1 MLDFCASAGHV
12 VVPFG
17 GGSSV
22 VGGVEPPE
30 ESDGV
35 VSVDLT
41 GLDKVLEVDTVSQ
54 AARIQGGTL
63 GPVLEAQLKP
73 YGVTLRHFPQSF
85 EFSTLGGWIATRS
98 GGHFATNHTHIDDLV
113 ESVRMMTPAGPYE
126 SRRLPGSGA
135 GPSPDRL
142 AIGSEGILGIVTEAW
157 VRLHARPR
165 FRAGAGV
172 TFPSFEAACNAAR
185 SVVQSRM
192 WPANCRVLDPL
203 EARNFAAMDGSK
215 ALLILGFESADIP
228 QEHDLGEALELARDA
243 GGSVLDEARPSQGG
257 KSWWHRR
264 PRQDVARYVHQY
276 ALQMERNGWARAGP
290 RYI

>member
-41 GLDKVLEVDTVSQ
+41 GLDKVIEVDTVSQ

-63 GPVLEAQLKP
+63 GPALEAQLKP

-85 EFSTLGGWIATRS
+85 EFSTLGRLDRHPFRRS
-98 GGHFATNHTHIDDLV
+98 LCNQPHAHRRSRG
-113 ESVRMMTPAGPYE
+113 VRSHGDACRSRTSPAGCPAAA
-126 SRRLPGSGA
+126 PGLAPTG
-135 GPSPDRL
+135 L
-142 AIGSEGILGIVTEAW
+142 AIGSEGILGIITEAW

-192 WPANCRVLDPL
+192 WPANCRVLDSL
-203 EARNFAAMDGSK
+203 EARNLCGHGW
-215 ALLILGFESADIP
+215 IESP
-228 QEHDLGEALELARDA
+228 
-243 GGSVLDEARPSQGG
+243 
-257 KSWWHRR
+257 
-264 PRQDVARYVHQY
+264 
-276 ALQMERNGWARAGP
+276 AGP
-290 RYI
+290 WVRIGRYPARTRSRRGARIGQGRRGQRARRGSYGARREELSVAP